1 MPDAPAERGRIM
13 RKTISMYWPLAI
25 VVPLAAAAYLY
36 LSEAAP
42 QRAPAGTRDASAELA
57 RAVSYGLVDDTSQPL
72 PAASRVAPLAGP
84 KAL

>member
-1 MPDAPAERGRIM
+1 M

-25 VVPLAAAAYLY
+25 VVPLAASAYLY
-36 LSEAAP
+36 LSEATP

>member
-1 MPDAPAERGRIM
+1 M

-36 LSEAAP
+36 LSETAP
-42 QRAPAGTRDASAELA
+42 ARAPSVARDASAELA
-57 RAVSYGLVDDTSQPL
+57 RAVSYGLVDDASQPL
-72 PAASRVAPLAGP
+72 PAASRGAPLAGA

>member
-42 QRAPAGTRDASAELA
+42 RRAPAVARDTSAELA
-57 RAVSYGLVDDTSQPL
+57 RAVSYGFVDDASQPL
-72 PAASRVAPLAGP
+72 PAASHVAPLGGP

>member
-1 MPDAPAERGRIM
+1 M

-36 LSEAAP
+36 LSGAAP
-42 QRAPAGTRDASAELA
+42 QRGQAVARDASAELA
-57 RAVSYGLVDDTSQPL
+57 RTVSYGLVDNASQAL
-72 PAASRVAPLAGP
+72 PAASPVAPLAGA

>member
-1 MPDAPAERGRIM
+1 MG
-13 RKTISMYWPLAI
+13 KTISMYWPLAI

-42 QRAPAGTRDASAELA
+42 RRAPAVARDTSAELA
-57 RAVSYGLVDDTSQPL
+57 RAVSYGFVDDASQPL
-72 PAASRVAPLAGP
+72 PAASHVAPLGDP